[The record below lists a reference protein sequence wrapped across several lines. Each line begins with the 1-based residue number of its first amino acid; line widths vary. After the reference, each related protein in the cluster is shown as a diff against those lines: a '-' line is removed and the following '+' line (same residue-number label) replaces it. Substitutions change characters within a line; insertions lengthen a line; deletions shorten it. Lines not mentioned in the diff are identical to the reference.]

1 MGRLV
6 ITRENNYMGCLCNL
20 TIFLDNKNIGKISN
34 GEELNIHINNGK
46 HKLYLQNKLL
56 IVQKSNTLSFDVYS
70 SSVVKV
76 FVRFTNSLKNSIEIT
91 LISNENREIEQIS
104 NKYNAIQKLF
114 ELKNQNILTEEEY
127 EKQKTILMKGD

>member
-1 MGRLV
+1 MGKLV
-6 ITRENNYMGCLCNL
+6 ITRENNYIGCLCSL

-34 GEELNIHINNGK
+34 GEELNINIDNGK

-56 IVQKSNTLSFDVYS
+56 IVQKSNTLSFDVFS

-91 LISNENREIEQIS
+91 LISNENNEIEQIN

-114 ELKNQNILTEEEY
+114 ELEKQNILTKEEY

>member
-1 MGRLV
+1 MGKLV
-6 ITRENNYMGCLCNL
+6 ITRENNYIGCLCSL

-34 GEELNIHINNGK
+34 GEELNINIDNGK

-56 IVQKSNTLSFDVYS
+56 IVQKSNTLSFDVFS

-91 LISNENREIEQIS
+91 LISNENNEIEQIN

-114 ELKNQNILTEEEY
+114 ELKKQNILTEEEY